1 MPTNRQNIRGTG
13 RPVGRQARRARRG
26 NLQPTRA
33 APPPPTR
40 NPPPPPSDTPSSP
53 QPDFPLPPLRITPMG
68 LAREIQEDVDRI
80 WSSLCQRASF
90 ITSLMQASDS
100 ELATVSRHFQAYIFE
115 FHIYLRACSDL
126 KVAEER
132 ERNFYQWW
140 STLSPTEQQER
151 LYLAQDM
158 APRRW
163 PAKAWL

>member
-13 RPVGRQARRARRG
+13 RPVGRQARRG